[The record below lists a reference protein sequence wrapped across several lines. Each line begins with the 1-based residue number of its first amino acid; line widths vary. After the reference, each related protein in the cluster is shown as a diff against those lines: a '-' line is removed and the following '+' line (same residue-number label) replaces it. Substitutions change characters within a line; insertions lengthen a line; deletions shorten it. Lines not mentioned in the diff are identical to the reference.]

1 MTTNHEHAVHSGV
14 QDRRFFVIE
23 VSAHKAQDE
32 TWFAPLYADL
42 DSGGA
47 EEFLWLLL
55 RVKLNGWHPRRL
67 PKTRE
72 SVEQQRFSAD
82 SISQWAQACIDADSI
97 VGAMTTHPLNTL
109 LPTNVLYE
117 AYKACCRSHPS
128 NIIVFGK
135 ALTQMFGEPTRQ
147 SVASHASTSR
157 PRTYKV
163 PDAETWQR
171 KLDER
176 LGIKNDRVL

>member
-1 MTTNHEHAVHSGV
+1 MIMTTNHEHAVHSGV

-42 DSGGA
+42 DSGGV

-55 RVKLNGWHPRRL
+55 RIKLSGWHPRRL

-82 SISQWAQACIDADSI
+82 SISQWAQACIEADAV
-97 VGAMTTHPLNTL
+97 VGARTHTPLNTL
-109 LPTNVLYE
+109 QSTNILYQ
-117 AYKACCRSHPS
+117 AYKASCRSHPA
-128 NIIVFGK
+128 NTNVFGK
-135 ALTQMFGEPTRQ
+135 ALTQMFGDPTRQ
-147 SVASHASTSR
+147 SVTGHVSTSR

-163 PDAETWQR
+163 SRRRDLAANTRQAPRDQ
-171 KLDER
+171 K
-176 LGIKNDRVL
+176 